1 MAKSPKISASHEPGG
16 LIVHISGLL
25 PSLSPAEQRV
35 ARLVVADPA
44 AASRRTIT
52 DLATAAETSEATV
65 IRFCR
70 SVGMD
75 GYPQLRIRL
84 AAEAARRIEPPDARV
99 VGGDI
104 PPGADLAQIIATIA
118 FNDAR
123 AVEETAEQL
132 DPAICEQVV
141 DAIAGAGRID
151 VYGAGASGFVAS
163 DFQQK
168 LHRIGRTAFY
178 FPDVHT
184 ALTSAAL
191 LGRGDVAVGISHT
204 GTTSDVI
211 EVLEQAR
218 ARGRPRWR
226 SPTSPVADHRGGRL
240 RAHHGRPRDHLPLGR
255 DGEPAGPAHR
265 RRLPLRRGGRAQ
277 PVPGQEGPRSDSRG
291 GPVAPGRPGTEAGM
305 TAGAVEPHEVTTPV
319 TARPVIRVG
328 APTERRNPLSA
339 DLDLMST
346 RDVLTVINEA
356 DRRVPGAV
364 AAVLDEI
371 AATVD
376 LAVTALRGG
385 HRVHYFGA
393 GTSGRLGVLDAA
405 ELAPTFNSPRH
416 WFCAHIAGGPEAM
429 WRAVEDA
436 EDDDRGGAAEAADC
450 VRAGDLVVGL
460 AASGRTPYVLGA
472 LAASSAKGP
481 RPCCSVPTRRRRP
494 PGRWTSSS
502 GWTPDRRSS
511 PGRPG

>member
-52 DLATAAETSEATV
+52 DLATVAETSEATV

-218 ARGRPRWR
+218 ARG
-226 SPTSPVADHRGGRL
+226 
-240 RAHHGRPRDHLPLGR
+240 
-255 DGEPAGPAHR
+255 
-265 RRLPLRRGGRAQ
+265 
-277 PVPGQEGPRSDSRG
+277 
-291 GPVAPGRPGTEAGM
+291 
-305 TAGAVEPHEVTTPV
+305 
-319 TARPVIRVG
+319 
-328 APTERRNPLSA
+328 
-339 DLDLMST
+339 
-346 RDVLTVINEA
+346 
-356 DRRVPGAV
+356 
-364 AAVLDEI
+364 
-371 AATVD
+371 AATVALTNFPRSPITEVAD
-376 LAVTALRGG
+376 FVLTTAARETTYRSGAMASRLAQLTVVDCLFVGVAARNRSRARKALEATAEAVRS
-385 HRVHYFGA
+385 HRV
-393 GTSGRLGVLDAA
+393 
-405 ELAPTFNSPRH
+405 
-416 WFCAHIAGGPEAM
+416 GP
-429 WRAVEDA
+429 
-436 EDDDRGGAAEAADC
+436 G
-450 VRAGDLVVGL
+450 
-460 AASGRTPYVLGA
+460 
-472 LAASSAKGP
+472 
-481 RPCCSVPTRRRRP
+481 RRRA
-494 PGRWTSSS
+494 
-502 GWTPDRRSS
+502 
-511 PGRPG
+511 

>member
-1 MAKSPKISASHEPGG
+1 MAKSPKISVSHEPGG

-44 AASRRTIT
+44 DAARRTIT

-84 AAEAARRIEPPDARV
+84 AAEAARRVEPPDARV

-132 DPAICEQVV
+132 DPAVCERVV
-141 DAIAGAGRID
+141 DAIVGAGRID
-151 VYGAGASGFVAS
+151 IYGAGASGFVAS

-191 LGRGDVAVGISHT
+191 LGRGDVAIGISHT
-204 GTTSDVI
+204 GTTSDVV

-218 ARGRPRWR
+218 SRGATTVVLTNFPR
-226 SPTSPVADHRGGRL
+226 SPVTDVADHVLTTAARETTYRSGATASRL
-240 RAHHGRPRDHLPLGR
+240 AQLTVVDCLFVGVAARNRPRARKALEATAEAVRSHRIGS
-255 DGEPAGPAHR
+255 GR
-265 RRLPLRRGGRAQ
+265 RRA
-277 PVPGQEGPRSDSRG
+277 
-291 GPVAPGRPGTEAGM
+291 
-305 TAGAVEPHEVTTPV
+305 
-319 TARPVIRVG
+319 
-328 APTERRNPLSA
+328 
-339 DLDLMST
+339 
-346 RDVLTVINEA
+346 
-356 DRRVPGAV
+356 
-364 AAVLDEI
+364 
-371 AATVD
+371 
-376 LAVTALRGG
+376 
-385 HRVHYFGA
+385 
-393 GTSGRLGVLDAA
+393 
-405 ELAPTFNSPRH
+405 
-416 WFCAHIAGGPEAM
+416 
-429 WRAVEDA
+429 
-436 EDDDRGGAAEAADC
+436 
-450 VRAGDLVVGL
+450 
-460 AASGRTPYVLGA
+460 
-472 LAASSAKGP
+472 
-481 RPCCSVPTRRRRP
+481 
-494 PGRWTSSS
+494 
-502 GWTPDRRSS
+502 
-511 PGRPG
+511 

>member
-35 ARLVVADPA
+35 ARLVVSDPA
-44 AASRRTIT
+44 AAARRTIT

-141 DAIAGAGRID
+141 EAIAGAGRID
-151 VYGAGASGFVAS
+151 IYGAGASGFVAS

-168 LHRIGRTAFY
+168 LHRIGRIAFY

-191 LGRGDVAVGISHT
+191 LGRGDVAIGISHT

-218 ARGRPRWR
+218 TRGAATVALTNFPR
-226 SPTSPVADHRGGRL
+226 SPVTEVADFVLTTAARETTYRSGATASRL
-240 RAHHGRPRDHLPLGR
+240 AQLTVVDCLFVGVAARNRSRARKAL
-255 DGEPAGPAHR
+255 
-265 RRLPLRRGGRAQ
+265 
-277 PVPGQEGPRSDSRG
+277 
-291 GPVAPGRPGTEAGM
+291 EA
-305 TAGAVEPHEVTTPV
+305 TAEAVQSH
-319 TARPVIRVG
+319 RVG
-328 APTERRNPLSA
+328 AS
-339 DLDLMST
+339 
-346 RDVLTVINEA
+346 
-356 DRRVPGAV
+356 
-364 AAVLDEI
+364 
-371 AATVD
+371 
-376 LAVTALRGG
+376 
-385 HRVHYFGA
+385 
-393 GTSGRLGVLDAA
+393 
-405 ELAPTFNSPRH
+405 
-416 WFCAHIAGGPEAM
+416 
-429 WRAVEDA
+429 
-436 EDDDRGGAAEAADC
+436 
-450 VRAGDLVVGL
+450 
-460 AASGRTPYVLGA
+460 
-472 LAASSAKGP
+472 
-481 RPCCSVPTRRRRP
+481 RRRA
-494 PGRWTSSS
+494 
-502 GWTPDRRSS
+502 
-511 PGRPG
+511 

>member
-44 AASRRTIT
+44 AAARRTIT

-84 AAEAARRIEPPDARV
+84 AAEAARRVEPPDARV

-132 DPAICEQVV
+132 DPATCEQVV
-141 DAIAGAGRID
+141 EAIANAGRID
-151 VYGAGASGFVAS
+151 IYGAGASGFVAS

-168 LHRIGRTAFY
+168 LHRIGRISFY

-218 ARGRPRWR
+218 TRGAVTVALTNFPR
-226 SPTSPVADHRGGRL
+226 SPITDVADFVLTTAARETTYRSGATASRL
-240 RAHHGRPRDHLPLGR
+240 AQLTVVDCLFVGVAARNRSRARKAL
-255 DGEPAGPAHR
+255 
-265 RRLPLRRGGRAQ
+265 
-277 PVPGQEGPRSDSRG
+277 
-291 GPVAPGRPGTEAGM
+291 EA
-305 TAGAVEPHEVTTPV
+305 TAEAVLSH
-319 TARPVIRVG
+319 RVG
-328 APTERRNPLSA
+328 AN
-339 DLDLMST
+339 
-346 RDVLTVINEA
+346 
-356 DRRVPGAV
+356 
-364 AAVLDEI
+364 
-371 AATVD
+371 
-376 LAVTALRGG
+376 
-385 HRVHYFGA
+385 
-393 GTSGRLGVLDAA
+393 
-405 ELAPTFNSPRH
+405 
-416 WFCAHIAGGPEAM
+416 
-429 WRAVEDA
+429 
-436 EDDDRGGAAEAADC
+436 
-450 VRAGDLVVGL
+450 
-460 AASGRTPYVLGA
+460 
-472 LAASSAKGP
+472 
-481 RPCCSVPTRRRRP
+481 RRR
-494 PGRWTSSS
+494 G
-502 GWTPDRRSS
+502 
-511 PGRPG
+511 

>member
-35 ARLVVADPA
+35 ARLVVSDPA
-44 AASRRTIT
+44 AAARRTIT

-132 DPAICEQVV
+132 DPAVCEQVV
-141 DAIAGAGRID
+141 EAIAGAGRID
-151 VYGAGASGFVAS
+151 IYGAGASGFVAS

-168 LHRIGRTAFY
+168 LHRIGRIAFY

-191 LGRGDVAVGISHT
+191 LGRGDVAIGISHT

-218 ARGRPRWR
+218 TRGAATVALTNFPR
-226 SPTSPVADHRGGRL
+226 SPITEVADFVLTTAARETTYRSGATASRL
-240 RAHHGRPRDHLPLGR
+240 AQLTVVDCLFVGVAARNRSRARKAL
-255 DGEPAGPAHR
+255 
-265 RRLPLRRGGRAQ
+265 
-277 PVPGQEGPRSDSRG
+277 
-291 GPVAPGRPGTEAGM
+291 EA
-305 TAGAVEPHEVTTPV
+305 TAEAVQSH
-319 TARPVIRVG
+319 RVG
-328 APTERRNPLSA
+328 AS
-339 DLDLMST
+339 
-346 RDVLTVINEA
+346 
-356 DRRVPGAV
+356 
-364 AAVLDEI
+364 
-371 AATVD
+371 
-376 LAVTALRGG
+376 
-385 HRVHYFGA
+385 
-393 GTSGRLGVLDAA
+393 
-405 ELAPTFNSPRH
+405 
-416 WFCAHIAGGPEAM
+416 
-429 WRAVEDA
+429 
-436 EDDDRGGAAEAADC
+436 
-450 VRAGDLVVGL
+450 
-460 AASGRTPYVLGA
+460 
-472 LAASSAKGP
+472 
-481 RPCCSVPTRRRRP
+481 RRRA
-494 PGRWTSSS
+494 
-502 GWTPDRRSS
+502 
-511 PGRPG
+511 

>member
-44 AASRRTIT
+44 DAARRTIT

-84 AAEAARRIEPPDARV
+84 AAEAARRVEPPDARV

-132 DPAICEQVV
+132 DPAVCEQVV
-141 DAIAGAGRID
+141 EAIGAAGRID

-218 ARGRPRWR
+218 ARGATTVALTNFPR
-226 SPTSPVADHRGGRL
+226 SPITEVADHVLTTAARETTYRSGAMASRL
-240 RAHHGRPRDHLPLGR
+240 AQLTVVDCLFVGVAARNRAKARKAL
-255 DGEPAGPAHR
+255 
-265 RRLPLRRGGRAQ
+265 
-277 PVPGQEGPRSDSRG
+277 
-291 GPVAPGRPGTEAGM
+291 
-305 TAGAVEPHEVTTPV
+305 EVTAEAV
-319 TARPVIRVG
+319 RSRRVG
-328 APTERRNPLSA
+328 A
-339 DLDLMST
+339 
-346 RDVLTVINEA
+346 
-356 DRRVPGAV
+356 G
-364 AAVLDEI
+364 
-371 AATVD
+371 
-376 LAVTALRGG
+376 
-385 HRVHYFGA
+385 
-393 GTSGRLGVLDAA
+393 
-405 ELAPTFNSPRH
+405 
-416 WFCAHIAGGPEAM
+416 
-429 WRAVEDA
+429 
-436 EDDDRGGAAEAADC
+436 
-450 VRAGDLVVGL
+450 
-460 AASGRTPYVLGA
+460 
-472 LAASSAKGP
+472 
-481 RPCCSVPTRRRRP
+481 RRR
-494 PGRWTSSS
+494 G
-502 GWTPDRRSS
+502 
-511 PGRPG
+511 